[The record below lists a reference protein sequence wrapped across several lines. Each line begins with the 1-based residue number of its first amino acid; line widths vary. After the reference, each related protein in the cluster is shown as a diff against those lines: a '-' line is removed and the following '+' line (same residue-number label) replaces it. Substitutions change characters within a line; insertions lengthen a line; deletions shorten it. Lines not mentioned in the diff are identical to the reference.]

1 MEVLIMRT
9 SGVLMPIS
17 SLPGDFG
24 IGTLGEYAYKFVDLL
39 KESGQTYWQ
48 ILPLCPTSFGD
59 SPYQSFSTFAG
70 NPYFIDLDKL
80 CNDGLLNKQDYIS
93 VNWGNDQTKVDYSLI
108 YQNRNMVLSKVQK
121 KFFQQADEQY
131 TRFCQEN
138 EFWLDDY
145 ALFMAVKDS
154 YNGIS
159 FTQWDEKIKT
169 RDPLS
174 LHYYQNNCG
183 ERLNYYKMLQYLF
196 FKQWKQLKKYA
207 NDNGIKIIGDVPI
220 YVALDSADVWAD
232 PKQFFVDENIQPIEV
247 AGCPP
252 DGFSAVGQLWG
263 NPLYNW
269 QYMKTT
275 GYSWWERRLKS
286 ALENY
291 DVVRIDHFRGFD
303 SYYSIPYCQKTA
315 VNGHWNQGPGID
327 LFRTLES
334 KLGKMPIIAEDLGF
348 LTDSVKQ
355 LLKESGYPGMKVLQ
369 FAFNP
374 NEESDYLPHKY
385 NHNCVVYTGT
395 HDNDTILGWEKTSR
409 HGDVEFAKRYLNC
422 NEPLNYAMVRA
433 ASSSVGD
440 TCIVTMQDLLS
451 LSSEAR
457 MNAPS
462 TVGTNWKWRCRKED
476 MDYQNFTFLAEIT
489 GLYGRKRKD

>member
-1 MEVLIMRT
+1 MRT

-17 SLPGDFG
+17 SLPNDYG
-24 IGTLGEYAYKFVDLL
+24 IGTLGEYAYKFIDLL

-70 NPYFIDLDKL
+70 NPYFIDLDML
-80 CNDGLLNKQDYIS
+80 NQQGLLDKEDYSNI
-93 VNWGNDQTKVDYSLI
+93 NWGEDIKNIDYSLI
-108 YQNRNMVLSKVQK
+108 YQKRHEVLAKLQK
-121 KFFQQADEQY
+121 NFFKQPNQQYLQ
-131 TRFCQEN
+131 FCKDN
-138 EFWLDDY
+138 EDWIEDY
-145 ALFMAVKDS
+145 ALFMAIKDS

-159 FTQWDEKIKT
+159 FTKWDDKIKR
-169 RDPLS
+169 RDADALE
-174 LHYYQNNCG
+174 YCRTTYA
-183 ERLNYYKMLQYLF
+183 ERIDYYKMLQYLF
-196 FKQWKQLKKYA
+196 FQQWKQLKKYA
-207 NDNGIKIIGDVPI
+207 NENGIKIIGDVPI

-232 PKQFFVDENIQPIEV
+232 TKQFLVDENIQPIEV

-269 QYMKTT
+269 DYMKSD

-286 ALENY
+286 ALDIY

-303 SYYSIPYCQKTA
+303 SFYSIASNETTA
-315 VNGHWNQGPGID
+315 INGHWNQGPGID

-334 KLGKMPIIAEDLGF
+334 KLGRMPIIAEDLGF

-355 LLKESGYPGMKVLQ
+355 LLQESGYPGMKVLQ
-369 FAFNP
+369 FAFDSR
-374 NEESDYLPHKY
+374 EESDYLPHNY

-395 HDNDTILGWEKTSR
+395 HDNDTILGWQNTSYYK
-409 HGDVEFAKRYLNC
+409 DVEFARRYLNSS
-422 NEPLNYAMVRA
+422 EPLNFSMMRA
-433 ASSSVGD
+433 ASSSVAD

-457 MNAPS
+457 MNVPS
-462 TVGTNWKWRCRKED
+462 TVGTNWKWRCTKED
-476 MDYQNFTFLAEIT
+476 LSRDYFVLLDDIT
-489 GLYGRKRKD
+489 KLYGRYRKY